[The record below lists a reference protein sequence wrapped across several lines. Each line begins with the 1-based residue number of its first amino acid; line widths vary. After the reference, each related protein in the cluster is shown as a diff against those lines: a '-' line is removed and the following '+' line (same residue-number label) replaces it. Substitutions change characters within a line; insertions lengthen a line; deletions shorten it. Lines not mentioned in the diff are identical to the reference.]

1 MNCVIIDDDTLSRR
15 VIEEY
20 VKKTNFLSLIHSF
33 SNAVDAINNI
43 KEHERVDL
51 VFLDIEMPEMSGIDF
66 LNTLN
71 SPCQIVII
79 SSKEKY
85 ALEAFEYNV
94 TDYLLKPILYSRFFK
109 AVEKAHARYDKMQDF
124 KEGDNEVFI
133 KKNAKLVRVR
143 YDEILWIEAL
153 ENYVM
158 IAAID
163 ENYTI
168 HFTMKAIESK
178 LPKHVFVRIHRSYIV
193 NKSKIAVIEDN
204 SIGLKANNGE
214 IKMLPIGKSY
224 RNKLLGDINLIFK

>member
-1 MNCVIIDDDTLSRR
+1 MNCVIIDDDQMSRR
-15 VIEEY
+15 IIEEY
-20 VKKTNFLSLIHSF
+20 VRKTDFLALRYSF

-43 KEHERVDL
+43 KNEDPVDL

-66 LNTLN
+66 LNTL
-71 SPCQIVII
+71 STPCQIVII

-94 TDYLLKPILYSRFFK
+94 TDYLLKPILYSRFYK
-109 AVEKAHARYDKMQDF
+109 AVEKANNRYEKTREI
-124 KEGDNEVFI
+124 KEGDNEIFI
-133 KKNAKLVRVR
+133 KKHTKLVRVR

-158 IAAID
+158 ITTYND
-163 ENYTI
+163 KFTI

-178 LPKHVFVRIHRSYIV
+178 LPSNVFLRVHRSYIV

-204 SIGLKANNGE
+204 SIGIEYEDE
-214 IKMLPIGKSY
+214 IKYIPIGKSY
-224 RNKLLGDINLIFK
+224 RDKLLGDINLIFK